1 MIFGHSGLSDFF
13 RGAVVSSSLP
23 ESSNVLF
30 PPRGWTR
37 KNASRLCFRG
47 MAGDSRILSF
57 FSNEFHCKKS
67 PERNHELRSGAM
79 LNTNKR

>member
-30 PPRGWTR
+30 PRAVGRAKTRRDFVSAAWQGIRG
-37 KNASRLCFRG
+37 FY
-47 MAGDSRILSF
+47 LSF
-57 FSNEFHCKKS
+57 QTNFIAKNL
-67 PERNHELRSGAM
+67 PSGI
-79 LNTNKR
+79 TNCVRGQC